1 LLQQNLFYSNGKNN
15 ILVLRSANAV
25 LPFIETILSFKSY
38 FKRVAEIKKFSFT
51 VFGKNILETYS
62 LYSILLGNVS

>member
-1 LLQQNLFYSNGKNN
+1 
-15 ILVLRSANAV
+15 
-25 LPFIETILSFKSY
+25 
-38 FKRVAEIKKFSFT
+38 VAEIKKFSFT